1 MNKIFSCFV
10 VLASLPF
17 VAGCG
22 SNTNQQQTP
31 ATNTTAALHDT
42 ITRAAS
48 QESLRSVLNA
58 GKPVVIKF
66 SAQWCGPCRRMQ
78 PIFEDLSK
86 EFADKYAFVEVDIDA
101 AASLTDEY
109 NVKGVPTIVI
119 IKDGKEVGR
128 QVGAQS
134 KDALKNTIQNA
145 LGK

>member
-1 MNKIFSCFV
+1 
-10 VLASLPF
+10 
-17 VAGCG
+17 
-22 SNTNQQQTP
+22 
-31 ATNTTAALHDT
+31 
-42 ITRAAS
+42 
-48 QESLRSVLNA
+48 
-58 GKPVVIKF
+58 
-66 SAQWCGPCRRMQ
+66 MQ